1 MNHNLFRSLVV
12 LYCAMAATACV
23 SETASDDVDVDVAV
37 EIPNVGIEATD
48 TFMKLEGIVGEPT
61 APRTSV
67 FR

>member
-12 LYCAMAATACV
+12 LYCAMAVTACA
-23 SETASDDVDVDVAV
+23 SETASDDVDVDV
-37 EIPNVGIEATD
+37 EMPNVGIEATD